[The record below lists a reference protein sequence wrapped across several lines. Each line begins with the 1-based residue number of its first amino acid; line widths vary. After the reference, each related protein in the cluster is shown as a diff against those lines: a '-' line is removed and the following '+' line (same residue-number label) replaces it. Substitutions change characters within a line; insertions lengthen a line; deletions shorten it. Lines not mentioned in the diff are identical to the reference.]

1 MAKHRMLAVQM
12 RCRAH
17 YITQVSA
24 LTTSYPFLR
33 SLRPTG
39 NKELAPVRAR
49 PRVRHAQGPLVLMFQ
64 AGYNLILKLA
74 SVDRLA
80 ASSRPCR
87 VASLDHKAFDDAV
100 EDDVVVLPRLS
111 KLGEVAACLQRKN

>member
-1 MAKHRMLAVQM
+1 MAKHRVLAVQM

-24 LTTSYPFLR
+24 LTTTYPFFR

-49 PRVRHAQGPLVLMFQ
+49 SCIRHAQSSLVLMFQ
-64 AGYNLILKLA
+64 ARHNLILKLA
-74 SVDRLA
+74 SVDGLA

-87 VASLDHKAFDDAV
+87 IASLDHKALDDAV
-100 EDDVVVLPRLS
+100 EDHVVILARFS
-111 KLGEVAACLQRKN
+111 KLGEVAACLQGRN